1 MCTSMIAKNGR
12 VLDCGQCAECLS
24 LEAWRWAQRVRIEM
38 LFAKTWFLTL
48 TYRGTTEVGYSEI
61 QKMFKRLR
69 KKHEFRY
76 LCVAELG
83 EKEGRLHYHCVV
95 HGDLTK
101 REVRGEWTHGFSDAK
116 LANDNP
122 NTVARYVSKY
132 ISKAKSKVGGRC
144 YRASIGYGKK
154 QLHKV
159 LDQSD
164 TVQKILEY
172 FPDARVIK
180 TANIKMPYKFQYSN
194 TPQQKQKYK
203 QINAHRRHGT

>member
-48 TYRGTTEVGYSEI
+48 TYRGEVSVGYTEI

-83 EKEGRLHYHCVV
+83 EKNGRLHYHCVV
-95 HGDLTK
+95 HGELTK
-101 REVRGEWTHGFSDAK
+101 REVRGEWSHGFSDAK
-116 LANDNP
+116 LANSDSNSI
-122 NTVARYVSKY
+122 ARYVSKY
-132 ISKAKSKVGGRC
+132 ISKAKSKVGGKC

-154 QLHKV
+154 QLHQV

-164 TVQKILEY
+164 MVQKVLER

-180 TANIKMPYKFQYSN
+180 TAGIKMPYKFQYKNS
-194 TPQQKQKYK
+194 PEQKQKYK
-203 QINAHRRHGT
+203 KDNALRRGGT

>member
-48 TYRGTTEVGYSEI
+48 TYRGETSVGYTEI

-83 EKEGRLHYHCVV
+83 EKNGRLHYHCVV
-95 HGDLTK
+95 HGELTK

-154 QLHKV
+154 QLHQV

-180 TANIKMPYKFQYSN
+180 TANIKMPYKFQYKN
-194 TPQQKQKYK
+194 TFQQKQKHK
-203 QINAHRRHGT
+203 QIQAHRRHGT